1 MPTRPFLS
9 SLFPAIVGFT
19 LLTASLSAHLSAQ
32 DFSTSTIIAP
42 GAQLEKLSGEFSFT
56 EGPATDAVGNIYF
69 TDQPNDRIMI
79 WTVDGK
85 LETFMK
91 PAGRSN
97 GLCFDGE
104 GKLIACADE
113 KNEMWSID
121 VKTKQATPLFSTYD
135 GKLLNAPNDV
145 WVHPDGALYF
155 SDPFYRRDW
164 WKRGPSEQ
172 SVQGVYRVA
181 KGSTTPLRVID
192 DLQQPN
198 GIIGSAD
205 GKLLYVA
212 DIKASKTYRY
222 DIAAD
227 GSLGAKKLFCEMGSD
242 GMTLDDQGNLYLTNQ
257 GVTVFDKSGAKIQ
270 HIKVPESWT
279 ANICFGGADR
289 HLLFITASKSIYG
302 LKMKVGGVGSQ

>member
-1 MPTRPFLS
+1 MIIRS
-9 SLFPAIVGFT
+9 IV
-19 LLTASLSAHLSAQ
+19 ASLLLCTGVAWLPAQ
-32 DFSTSTIIAP
+32 DFSASTIVAP
-42 GAQLEKLSGEFSFT
+42 GAQVEKLSGEFSFT
-56 EGPATDAVGNIYF
+56 EGPASDAAGNVFF

-79 WTVDGK
+79 WTIDGR

-104 GKLIACADE
+104 GRLIACADE

-121 VKTKQATPLFSTYD
+121 VQTKKPTVLFSTYN

-155 SDPFYRRDW
+155 SDPFYKRDW
-164 WKRGPSEQ
+164 WKRGPAEQ

-181 KGSTTPLRVID
+181 KGSDKPVRVID
-192 DLQQPN
+192 DLKQPN

-205 GKLLYVA
+205 GKLLYVT
-212 DIKASKTYRY
+212 DIKGGKTWRY

-227 GSLGAKKLFCEMGSD
+227 GTLTGMKLFCEMGSD
-242 GMTLDDQGNLYLTNQ
+242 GMTLDDRGNLYLTNK
-257 GVTVFDKSGAKIQ
+257 GVTVFDKSGAKMQ
-270 HIKVPESWT
+270 HIEVPEGWT
-279 ANICFGGADR
+279 ANVCFGGKDKKT
-289 HLLFITASKSIYG
+289 LFITASKGLYA
-302 LKMKVGGVGSQ
+302 LKMQVGGVGSQ

>member
-1 MPTRPFLS
+1 MSNRPFFSHLI
-9 SLFPAIVGFT
+9 PAIAGLS
-19 LLTASLSAHLSAQ
+19 LLTASLSAQ

-104 GKLIACADE
+104 GQLIACADE

-121 VKTKQATPLFSTYD
+121 VKTKQATPLFSIYD

-155 SDPFYRRDW
+155 SDPFYKRDW

-181 KGSTTPLRVID
+181 KGTTTPVRVID

-227 GSLGAKKLFCEMGSD
+227 GSLGAKTLFCEMGSD

-270 HIKVPESWT
+270 HIKVPENWT
-279 ANICFGGADR
+279 ANICFGGADK
-289 HLLFITASKSIYG
+289 HLLFITASKGVYG

>member
-1 MPTRPFLS
+1 MPSRSLS
-9 SLFPAIVGFT
+9 HLVVPALVGACV
-19 LLTASLSAHLSAQ
+19 LLTAPLSAQ
-32 DFSTSTIIAP
+32 DFSASTIVAA

-56 EGPATDAVGNIYF
+56 EGPASDVAGNIYF

-97 GLCFDGE
+97 GLCFDNE

-121 VKTKQATPLFSTYD
+121 VKTKKPTVLFSTYQ

-145 WVHPDGALYF
+145 WVHPDGSLWF
-155 SDPFYRRDW
+155 SDPFYKRDW

-172 SVQGVYRVA
+172 DVQGVYRVA
-181 KGSTTPLRVID
+181 KGSNEPVRVIS

-198 GIIGSAD
+198 GIIGSPD
-205 GKLLYVA
+205 GKLLYVT
-212 DIKASKTYRY
+212 DIRGKKTWRY

-227 GSLGAKKLFCEMGSD
+227 GSLSGKKLHCEMGSD
-242 GMTLDDQGNLYLTNQ
+242 GMTLDDQGNLYLTNK
-257 GVTVFDKSGAKIQ
+257 GVTVFDPSGRQIQ
-270 HIKVPESWT
+270 HIEVPEGWT
-279 ANICFGGADR
+279 ANICFGGKDR
-289 HLLFITASKSIYG
+289 RLLFITASKGIYG
-302 LKMKVGGVGSQ
+302 LKMTVSGVGSQ

>member
-1 MPTRPFLS
+1 MSNRPFFSHLI
-9 SLFPAIVGFT
+9 PAIAGLS
-19 LLTASLSAHLSAQ
+19 LLTASLSAQ

-104 GKLIACADE
+104 GQLIACADE

-121 VKTKQATPLFSTYD
+121 VKTKQATPLFSIYD

-155 SDPFYRRDW
+155 SDPFYKRDW

-181 KGSTTPLRVID
+181 KGTTTPVRVID

-198 GIIGSAD
+198 GIIGSVD

-227 GSLGAKKLFCEMGSD
+227 GSLEAKTLFCEMGSD

-270 HIKVPESWT
+270 HIKVPENWT
-279 ANICFGGADR
+279 ANICFGGADK
-289 HLLFITASKSIYG
+289 HLLFITASKGVYG